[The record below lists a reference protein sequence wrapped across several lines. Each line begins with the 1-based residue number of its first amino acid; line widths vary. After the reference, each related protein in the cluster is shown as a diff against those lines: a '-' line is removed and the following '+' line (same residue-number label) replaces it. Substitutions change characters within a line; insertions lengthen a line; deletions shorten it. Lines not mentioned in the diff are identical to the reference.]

1 MKRLVQILA
10 IVGTGVVIGSVAGKY
25 LKTER
30 KQLAKYLKDLV
41 KEDRYIPG
49 YVGEENQDELELYFV

>member
-10 IVGTGVVIGSVAGKY
+10 IVGTGVIIGSVAGKY

-30 KQLAKYLKDLV
+30 RQLAKYLKDLV
-41 KEDRYIPG
+41 KEDKYVPG
-49 YVGEENQDELELYFV
+49 YEVGENEEEVELYFV